1 MAASIATVARAAPID
16 SIAASIAR
24 PSRVP
29 RARRAAAT
37 LGGVLV
43 APRRDRAP
51 GVRTRAAAGP
61 PASAPSPA
69 PRVLRPRLLS
79 PTSRRA
85 LRGVPRAAS
94 EETPSEGV
102 TAADTRRVLVVVA
115 LAMLLASADRTIFS
129 LASLAIADDL
139 NLTMSAVG
147 LLQSAFFWG
156 YGLTQIIGGVAADA
170 VGGARVLLIG
180 LGLWSVAV
188 ALIPASALSPNPIIT
203 LIIARALFGAA
214 SGCAV
219 PASAAAVAASVPGDR
234 RGGALSF
241 VFGAFNCGSAF
252 GLLLAGG
259 LIAATGWQSVFLAF
273 GGVGLMWSVIGY
285 AALPEAAKRP
295 REPTGAGGEE
305 EAESPSAGGS
315 LEEASSEE
323 ASSERSGAAS
333 DPSTA
338 PPVPPAGWFDLP
350 RWMYPQLASLAWC
363 HVCINWGFFILQSW
377 LPVYLASELGFSL
390 GGSGVASALPWFLTA
405 AFSFGSGQVADRMI
419 ARGTERWRV
428 RRLMMNVATVG
439 PCAALIA
446 LPAAQ
451 SAFATVACLAAM
463 LCTQTVSI
471 AGYHSYLQDVLPAR
485 AGAFLGIT
493 NTLGVAAGIAA
504 NLLTGY
510 MVETTGSFRSVF
522 LVTAG
527 VYASSGLVWNA
538 NMRGRVMFP

>member
-69 PRVLRPRLLS
+69 LRVLRPRLLS

-214 SGCAV
+214 SGRAV

-295 REPTGAGGEE
+295 REPTGAGGRRRQSRRPREVRWRRR
-305 EAESPSAGGS
+305 PRRRRPRRGRGPRRIRRQRLRCLRRAGSICRDGCTR
-315 LEEASSEE
+315 SS
-323 ASSERSGAAS
+323 
-333 DPSTA
+333 
-338 PPVPPAGWFDLP
+338 P
-350 RWMYPQLASLAWC
+350 RWRGVTCASTGVSSSSSPGSPCTSPPSWDSASEARASPRRCPGFSPPHLASAA
-363 HVCINWGFFILQSW
+363 VR
-377 LPVYLASELGFSL
+377 LPIG
-390 GGSGVASALPWFLTA
+390 
-405 AFSFGSGQVADRMI
+405 
-419 ARGTERWRV
+419 
-428 RRLMMNVATVG
+428 
-439 PCAALIA
+439 
-446 LPAAQ
+446 
-451 SAFATVACLAAM
+451 
-463 LCTQTVSI
+463 
-471 AGYHSYLQDVLPAR
+471 
-485 AGAFLGIT
+485 
-493 NTLGVAAGIAA
+493 
-504 NLLTGY
+504 
-510 MVETTGSFRSVF
+510 
-522 LVTAG
+522 
-527 VYASSGLVWNA
+527 
-538 NMRGRVMFP
+538 

>member
-69 PRVLRPRLLS
+69 PRALRPRLLS

-94 EETPSEGV
+94 DETPSEGV

-156 YGLTQIIGGVAADA
+156 YGLTQIVGGVAADA

-188 ALIPASALSPNPIIT
+188 ALIPASALSPNPIVT

-219 PASAAAVAASVPGDR
+219 PASAAAVAASVPRGSSRRRALVRLRGVQLRIRVWPPPRGGPHRRHGMAVRVPRVRWGWVDVVGDR
-234 RGGALSF
+234 VRRASGGGEAAEEADDDGGGGGGA
-241 VFGAFNCGSAF
+241 VRGSV
-252 GLLLAGG
+252 GG
-259 LIAATGWQSVFLAF
+259 
-273 GGVGLMWSVIGY
+273 
-285 AALPEAAKRP
+285 
-295 REPTGAGGEE
+295 
-305 EAESPSAGGS
+305 PSSEG
-315 LEEASSEE
+315 ASSG
-323 ASSERSGAAS
+323 SAS

-405 AFSFGSGQVADRMI
+405 AFSFGSGQIADRMI

-439 PCAALIA
+439 PCAALVA

-451 SAFATVACLAAM
+451 SPVAAVACLAAM

-493 NTLGVAAGIAA
+493 NTLGVAAGIVA

-510 MVETTGSFRSVF
+510 MVENTGSFRMVF